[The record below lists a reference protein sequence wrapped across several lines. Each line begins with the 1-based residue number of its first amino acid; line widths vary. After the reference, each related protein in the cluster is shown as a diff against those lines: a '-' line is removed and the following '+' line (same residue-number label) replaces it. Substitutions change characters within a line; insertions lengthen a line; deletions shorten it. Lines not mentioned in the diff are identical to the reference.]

1 MHEPLAHPAPLQPAE
16 PDTATPA
23 SAAPMM
29 PTLTP
34 RARRQGIRNAFD
46 RAAAHYDEAAHIQRG
61 LGEQPMS
68 CAVQLILPALPG
80 GIDGLT

>member
-46 RAAAHYDEAAHIQRG
+46 RAAAHYDEAAHIQREIARWARVIKAAG
-61 LGEQPMS
+61 VPIE
-68 CAVQLILPALPG
+68 
-80 GIDGLT
+80 